1 MAEVAASNA
10 FRESLN
16 KVKRNIDQN
25 KSRLGADVERL
36 ILDTV
41 SLPDFGSFE
50 IKSDLLAKD
59 GAQSRSK
66 AFQGQNQNQ
75 KNRTQLIQL
84 LREFERINNSEGISD
99 QQIEKV
105 LEGFLVGLGD
115 MRIKESVTKSI
126 ERRKME
132 GDYERLREQF
142 QAAISI
148 YQNQIEK
155 IRKDNPGIKIEVDT
169 RLFEMLREQKLS
181 VFKLAGDIVHLE
193 RFSERTI

>member
-84 LREFERINNSEGISD
+84 FREFERINNSEGITD

>member
-84 LREFERINNSEGISD
+84 FREFERINNSEGISD